1 MGPLPININ
10 ESSGR
15 RDLSVPGRLLQFMS
29 FLHMLQRVPCAWLDV
44 ADPDATAD
52 LIEHGLE
59 DSWH

>member
-1 MGPLPININ
+1 MARNVGATASSSPL
-10 ESSGR
+10 
-15 RDLSVPGRLLQFMS
+15 L
-29 FLHMLQRVPCAWLDV
+29 LHMLQRVPCAWLDV